1 MYLKRL
7 SDGGFSEWRAMWND
21 EILPYL
27 RSLRPV
33 AGPGVRI
40 DRLPG
45 GSLIRFVPAPAKAQ
59 AAAGTDFYHSYF
71 KLRLV
76 RSAGGGCSVRIADGA
91 TDGNSLAVVNGYT
104 AYWLPPYTESV
115 SADRLFYLKYTP
127 ATFWN
132 DGSVYTRA
140 ALEIVSRGPEAG
152 GGLVLPE
159 GGTDGAFYFQLGRVL
174 WNGGFP
180 RAIQD
185 HTAGVAD
192 IRWYAKC

>member
-7 SDGGFSEWRAMWND
+7 SDGGLSEWRAMWND

-45 GSLIRFVPAPAKAQ
+45 GSLIRCVPAPAKAQ
-59 AAAGTDFYHSYF
+59 AAASTDFYHSYF

-104 AYWLPPYTESV
+104 AYWIPPYTESV

-127 ATFWN
+127 AVYWN
-132 DGSVYTRA
+132 DGTIHTPA
-140 ALEIVSRGPEAG
+140 TLEIASNDTMI
-152 GGLVLPE
+152 LPP
-159 GGTDGAFYFQLGRVL
+159 GGTDGAFYTQLGRVL
-174 WNGGFP
+174 WNNGSP
-180 RAIQD
+180 KAVQD
-185 HTAGVAD
+185 FRAGVAE
-192 IRWYAKC
+192 ILWFAKC